1 MAVVRSLVR
10 FGTHT
15 SRFFILILE
24 VRHPLPR
31 SSMSECQH
39 VSQSHSK
46 KAVVWRVP
54 GVDQLGGPSLCGS
67 SRVSP
72 APSLA
77 RTHPFLN
84 CGERKE
90 IKGGFIFHQSQPTNT
105 RWRERGK
112 DCEQFSQR
120 LWPLRD
126 PGMRSRPHLCRVIF
140 KHALHIITHSPPPP
154 PSSSTSECFMTQS
167 LGLFCVA

>member
-1 MAVVRSLVR
+1 M
-10 FGTHT
+10 FHDHT
-15 SRFFILILE
+15 AR
-24 VRHPLPR
+24 RR
-31 SSMSECQH
+31 WYGGC
-39 VSQSHSK
+39 
-46 KAVVWRVP
+46 R

-67 SRVSP
+67 SGVSP

-90 IKGGFIFHQSQPTNT
+90 IEGGFIFHQSQPTNT

-112 DCEQFSQR
+112 DCERFPQW

-126 PGMRSRPHLCRVIF
+126 PGSRSRPHLCRVIF
-140 KHALHIITHSPPPP
+140 KHALLLCTSLLIHHHHPPPLP
-154 PSSSTSECFMTQS
+154 PSVLWLNPSAYFVLHDTGTVC
-167 LGLFCVA
+167 L